1 MADWP
6 FNSTLDGI
14 DGDKDVQ
21 PQWKLLELNILMP
34 GWDCPKPGFFEDPL
48 AAQPRRQLR
57 ARFPAKPR

>member
-21 PQWKLLELNILMP
+21 TQWKLLKLNILMP
-34 GWDCPKPGFFEDPL
+34 GWDCPKPSFFEESPG
-48 AAQPRRQLR
+48 R
-57 ARFPAKPR
+57 ATSTAVAGKIPS